1 MTSREGGYDL
11 AHEALVR
18 AWPRLR
24 AWLDEDQVGQ
34 QIRRHLAMAAA
45 GWEALDRSD
54 TELYRGAR
62 LASAV
67 DWLERGHEPLA
78 DTERDFI
85 EASRLVADD
94 EVRRLADDAR
104 RQRRQNRRLRWLVA
118 AAAAL
123 LVASTL
129 AAWSALDRGRQAERG
144 RDAAAA
150 SAATAATSAATA
162 RHESV
167 VARSL
172 ALRSTSK
179 QVAALMAVQAWK
191 ERPDVL
197 AQSALVA
204 NLTSDP
210 GFLGYRAIN
219 LVADYPLPLAAAD
232 VSTGNGPILVAA
244 GSSVA
249 LADPLTGELASASFS
264 RRTADSLRR
273 SVLRVSADGSR
284 AVQLL
289 TTSTDPRCEEGSSG
303 GARGC
308 TALVVYDLATRAT
321 VMGPVT
327 TPFPGA
333 DVAISRDG
341 SLVARGGRRRGEV
354 ATWDVLTG
362 RRLAGL
368 AGVDTVPLPRG
379 TDIGGATAAV
389 AFGRGDRLYVGT
401 VRGDL
406 REVSARTMRVRRTWP
421 APALT
426 TNRRIVTVGDRLF
439 AGGDRGQLAVD
450 LRGGRMLWVAG
461 GDTSGVSGCHQ
472 LDVSTKVD
480 AVYCA
485 TDTGQVVVRDARHR
499 GALRPPPRA
508 PVREG
513 RLAGRDGWRQ
523 HPAGVQWR
531 GSRVRQ
537 VASRRPGCRGVPPRP
552 RSGRHGWI
560 RPDRSAVARQ
570 STAGRGQRGCRRPHR
585 HPCPTSARPGPG
597 RLAVSRHGRGAWS
610 KADPGRRPVGP
621 GARDGAH
628 GCARSPLPR
637 ARGGPTRGPSR
648 VVAMSSG
655 CAACRC
661 RPGRSPPR
669 SRSRGS
675 VRSAPSQTG
684 PACSSR
690 ARGLRRTG
698 ARRGSTSRLALSST
712 RGSS

>member
-1 MTSREGGYDL
+1 
-11 AHEALVR
+11 
-18 AWPRLR
+18 
-24 AWLDEDQVGQ
+24 
-34 QIRRHLAMAAA
+34 
-45 GWEALDRSD
+45 
-54 TELYRGAR
+54 
-62 LASAV
+62 
-67 DWLERGHEPLA
+67 
-78 DTERDFI
+78 
-85 EASRLVADD
+85 
-94 EVRRLADDAR
+94 
-104 RQRRQNRRLRWLVA
+104 
-118 AAAAL
+118 
-123 LVASTL
+123 
-129 AAWSALDRGRQAERG
+129 
-144 RDAAAA
+144 
-150 SAATAATSAATA
+150 
-162 RHESV
+162 
-167 VARSL
+167 
-172 ALRSTSK
+172 
-179 QVAALMAVQAWK
+179 MAVQAWK

-232 VSTGNGPILVAA
+232 VSTGDGTILVAA

-289 TTSTDPRCEEGSSG
+289 TTSTDPRCEAGFSG
-303 GARGC
+303 GARVC
-308 TALVVYDLATRAT
+308 TVLVVYDLAARAT

-341 SLVARGGRRRGEV
+341 SLVAVAGGGRGEV

-362 RRLAGL
+362 RLLAGL
-368 AGVDTVPLPRG
+368 EGVDTVPAPRG

-439 AGGDRGQLAVD
+439 AGGDHGQLAVD

-472 LDVSTKVD
+472 LDVSTKVG

-485 TDTGQVVVRDARHR
+485 TDTGQVVVRELDT
-499 GALRPPPRA
+499 G
-508 PVREG
+508 E
-513 RLAGRDGWRQ
+513 
-523 HPAGVQWR
+523 
-531 GSRVRQ
+531 
-537 VASRRPGCRGVPPRP
+537 
-552 RSGRHGWI
+552 RSGRLLEPQFGEVGSLVVTGGGSILLAFSGEGSAFARWRLDGPGVGGSLLVPGRVATGGYDPTGRLLLVS
-560 RPDRSAVARQ
+560 RPQ
-570 STAGRGQRGCRRPHR
+570 GAGERGRRRRHR
-585 HPCPTSARPGPG
+585 HPCATSARPGPG

-621 GARDGAH
+621 GARDSARGRD
-628 GCARSPLPR
+628 RSPLPR
-637 ARGGPTRGPSR
+637 ARRDPRVGRHASWRWLQAAPRVAVDAGEVTTAITLEGRRAVRAVSDGTSLFVTSKGPQEDWATWRYD
-648 VVAMSSG
+648 VV
-655 CAACRC
+655 
-661 RPGRSPPR
+661 
-669 SRSRGS
+669 
-675 VRSAPSQTG
+675 
-684 PACSSR
+684 
-690 ARGLRRTG
+690 TG
-698 ARRGSTSRLALSST
+698 AFLDSGVMGGISGGDRP
-712 RGSS
+712 